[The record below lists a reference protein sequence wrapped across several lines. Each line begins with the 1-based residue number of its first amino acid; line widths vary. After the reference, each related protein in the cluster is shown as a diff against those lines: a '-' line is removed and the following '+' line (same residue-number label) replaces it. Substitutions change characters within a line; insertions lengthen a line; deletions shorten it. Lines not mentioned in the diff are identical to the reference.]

1 MSSDYEKKLR
11 EIRKSEGLTQAEFAD
26 VTGVNIGTIKNY
38 ESGKREVGLS
48 VVDRVIKS
56 RDFEKYTMWL
66 MTGKTN
72 EAAGQISP
80 SLSPDGLKHTS
91 SSQTFRKT
99 GTRHD

>member
-1 MSSDYEKKLR
+1 MSSSYEKKLR
-11 EIRKSEGLTQAEFAD
+11 EIRKSEGLTQAEFAE

-80 SLSPDGLKHTS
+80 SLSPDGQKRTS
-91 SSQTFRKT
+91 PSQTFRRT

>member
-1 MSSDYEKKLR
+1 MSSGYEKKLK
-11 EIRKSEGLTQAEFAD
+11 EIRMSEGLTQAEFAD

-38 ESGKREVGLS
+38 ESGNREVGLS

-56 RDFEKYTMWL
+56 RDFEKYTIWL

-80 SLSPDGLKHTS
+80 SLSPDGQKSTS
-91 SSQTFRKT
+91 PSQTFRKT
-99 GTRHD
+99 GTRRG

>member
-1 MSSDYEKKLR
+1 MSSEYEKKLK
-11 EIRKSEGLTQAEFAD
+11 EIRKSEGLTQAEFSD
-26 VTGVNIGTIKNY
+26 ITGINLGTIKNY

-48 VVDRVIKS
+48 VVDRVINS

-80 SLSPDGLKHTS
+80 TLSPDGPESTS
-91 SSQTFRKT
+91 PSQKVRKT
-99 GTRHD
+99 GTLRG

>member
-1 MSSDYEKKLR
+1 MSSGYEKKLK
-11 EIRKSEGLTQAEFAD
+11 EIRMSEGLTQAEFAD

-38 ESGKREVGLS
+38 ESGNREVGLS

-56 RDFEKYTMWL
+56 RDFEKYTIWL

-80 SLSPDGLKHTS
+80 SLSPDGQKRTS
-91 SSQTFRKT
+91 PSQTFRKT
-99 GTRHD
+99 GTRRG

>member
-1 MSSDYEKKLR
+1 MSSSYEKKLR
-11 EIRKSEGLTQAEFAD
+11 EIRKSEGLTQAEFAE

-56 RDFEKYTMWL
+56 MDFEKYTMWL

-80 SLSPDGLKHTS
+80 SLSPDGREPTS
-91 SSQTFRKT
+91 PSQTFRKT
-99 GTRHD
+99 GTRRD

>member
-1 MSSDYEKKLR
+1 MSSGYEKKLK

-26 VTGVNIGTIKNY
+26 VTGINLGTIKNY

-48 VVDRVIKS
+48 VVDRVINSK
-56 RDFEKYTMWL
+56 DFEKYTIWL

-80 SLSPDGLKHTS
+80 SLSPDGPENTS
-91 SSQTFRKT
+91 SFQKSRKT
-99 GTRHD
+99 GTQPG

>member
-1 MSSDYEKKLR
+1 MSSSYEKKLR
-11 EIRKSEGLTQAEFAD
+11 EIRKSEGLTQAEFAE

-72 EAAGQISP
+72 ELAGQISP
-80 SLSPDGLKHTS
+80 SLSPDGYDATS
-91 SSQTFRKT
+91 LSQKLHKT
-99 GTRHD
+99 GTRRG

>member
-1 MSSDYEKKLR
+1 MSSSYEKKLR
-11 EIRKSEGLTQAEFAD
+11 EIRKSEGLTQAEFAE

-80 SLSPDGLKHTS
+80 SLSPDGQKRTLP
-91 SSQTFRKT
+91 SQTFRKT

>member
-1 MSSDYEKKLR
+1 MSSDYEKKLK

-26 VTGVNIGTIKNY
+26 ITGVNIGTIKNY

-72 EAAGQISP
+72 EPAGQISP
-80 SLSPDGLKHTS
+80 SLSPDGHAKTS
-91 SSQTFRKT
+91 HSHQYRKT
-99 GTRHD
+99 GTRHG